1 MTKRRLISGIEP
13 KRALL
18 LFLLPFVTLL
28 VSLFIGRYPLPPGT
42 VVKIL
47 VSRVV
52 PLAVTWEH
60 TMETVIFNVRLP
72 RAFAAMLVGAGLS
85 VSGASFQ
92 GMFKNPLVSPQILG
106 VASGAGFGAAMALL
120 LFENLAYVQ
129 MAAFA
134 FGLFGV
140 MCTYGISRVYRT
152 TPILMLVL
160 AGIVV
165 GSLFSSLTSLVK
177 YVADPW
183 NKLPAIVFWLLGS
196 FNGISLGDLLIVGPL
211 IAGGT
216 ITLLLVRWRINVL
229 SLGEEEAK
237 TMGVNTGQLRAIII
251 TSATV
256 VTASSVCISGIIGWV
271 GLIIPHIARMLVG
284 PDHKAVLPAS
294 CAIGAAYLLLVD
306 NLSRS
311 LLTTEIPI
319 GILTSLIGAPFFA
332 YLLRNAKSGWSS

>member
-1 MTKRRLISGIEP
+1 MTDI
-13 KRALL
+13 
-18 LFLLPFVTLL
+18 LFLLPLVTLII
-28 VSLFIGRYPLPPGT
+28 SLFIGRYPLSPAM
-42 VVKIL
+42 VIKIL
-47 VSRVV
+47 LSKVL
-52 PLAVTWEH
+52 PIQATWEH
-60 TMETVIFNVRLP
+60 TMETVIFDVRLP
-72 RAFAAMLVGAGLS
+72 RAIAAMMVGAGLS

-129 MAAFA
+129 LAAFS
-134 FGLFGV
+134 FGLFSV
-140 MCTYGISRVYRT
+140 MCTYGISRIYRS

-160 AGIVV
+160 AGMVV

-196 FNGISLGDLLIVGPL
+196 FNGISLDDLLIVGP
-211 IAGGT
+211 IIVGGT
-216 ITLLLVRWRINVL
+216 IALLLVRWRINVL

-237 TMGVNTGQLRAIII
+237 TMGVNTGQLRIII
-251 TSATV
+251 IIGATV

-271 GLIIPHIARMLVG
+271 GLIIPHISRMIVG

-294 CAIGAAYLLLVD
+294 CAIGASYLLLVD

-311 LLTTEIPI
+311 MLSTEIPI

-332 YLLRNAKSGWSS
+332 YLLKNAKSGWSS